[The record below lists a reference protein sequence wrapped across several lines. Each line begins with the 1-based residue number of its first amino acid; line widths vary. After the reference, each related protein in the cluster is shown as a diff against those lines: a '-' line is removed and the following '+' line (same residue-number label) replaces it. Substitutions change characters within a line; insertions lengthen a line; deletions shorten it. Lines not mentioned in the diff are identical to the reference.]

1 MGQRR
6 DILIYG
12 TLTNSGT
19 ITVDATSTLAPDGT
33 IDGGTI
39 DAQTGAGIASA
50 TLVGVTI
57 DGSFQVVD
65 ENNVTVEDGLTLN
78 GTATLGSAGSG
89 NWGTLDFNGSQTLG
103 GSGTVTFDGP
113 GPYNAVGVY
122 NATLTIGP
130 QITVQGQSGYVGDS
144 PETGGSPGS
153 IAVVNQGTIQ
163 ADTSGTTITIYG
175 TGNQNTGSLKA
186 LNGATLSI
194 QGTLTNSG
202 TITVDGTSTLASGGT
217 IAGGTIDAQT
227 GAGIGSV
234 TLDGVTI
241 DGNFQVTDENSVTVE
256 DGLTVNGTA
265 TLGGSGSGNYGY
277 FLFSGSQTLGGSG
290 TVIFNGPGPYNALA
304 LASGTLT
311 LALESRSKA
320 HTVTWATARQL
331 AEVRA
336 TSRWSTREPSR
347 GPTAQT
353 S

>member
-1 MGQRR
+1 M
-6 DILIYG
+6 
-12 TLTNSGT
+12 
-19 ITVDATSTLAPDGT
+19 
-33 IDGGTI
+33 
-39 DAQTGAGIASA
+39 
-50 TLVGVTI
+50 
-57 DGSFQVVD
+57 
-65 ENNVTVEDGLTLN
+65 
-78 GTATLGSAGSG
+78 
-89 NWGTLDFNGSQTLG
+89 
-103 GSGTVTFDGP
+103 
-113 GPYNAVGVY
+113 
-122 NATLTIGP
+122 
-130 QITVQGQSGYVGDS
+130 
-144 PETGGSPGS
+144 
-153 IAVVNQGTIQ
+153 
-163 ADTSGTTITIYG
+163 
-175 TGNQNTGSLKA
+175 
-186 LNGATLSI
+186 NGATLSI